1 MDTLADAMVKL
12 EIASKRLATSTAYLI
27 SITAKTT
34 TLNYTDMRTE
44 SKDDTINNT
53 HRSTATDYE
62 ATTCKNDTKVA
73 TQTPKI
79 EKVTTQNTTTVKVT
93 TPVTINESKDHTDN
107 TKTDHTKTTKE
118 VVNETSSCFTDI
130 KSPLKSS
137 PVITSLA
144 PVSSTQ
150 MIKCLSPVEMKQIL
164 IKNFCFK
171 NLFNYFAGHRCK
183 QHTIVFLQTELEPP
197 WKPHD
202 TRYNAMSLEDKT
214 RF

>member
-1 MDTLADAMVKL
+1 MDTLADAMAKL

-34 TLNYTDMRTE
+34 TLNYTIMRTE

-53 HRSTATDYE
+53 HRSTAIDCE

-79 EKVTTQNTTTVKVT
+79 ENVTTQNTTIVKVT
-93 TPVTINESKDHTDN
+93 TPVTTNESKDHTDN
-107 TKTDHTKTTKE
+107 TKTDHTK
-118 VVNETSSCFTDI
+118 
-130 KSPLKSS
+130 SPLKSS

-144 PVSSTQ
+144 PVFGTQ
-150 MIKCLSPVEMKQIL
+150 MIKCLSPVEMKQIHVE
-164 IKNFCFK
+164 NFCFK

-183 QHTIVFLQTELEPP
+183 PPAIVFLQTELEPP

-202 TRYNAMSLEDKT
+202 TRYNAISLEDKT